1 MRKSLVAF
9 CLAVILAAPSLGVF
23 AEGGGEN
30 FAYPPEVAAWPD
42 DVKQKQRIDAV
53 EIQNKIN
60 DAIKSGAE
68 SLVIPKG
75 DYRFANELISRLE
88 IQNAKNLTV
97 DFSGST
103 LWFEGNGQGMASALN
118 IASCTECKFKNFY
131 IDYDPMPYIQGIITE
146 INPEDETISIKIENG
161 FYYPDETW
169 LKTSGS
175 QMKTIFFDKDGE
187 MLQTPMNW
195 VAEKNG
201 FTLIDKENIK
211 VKLMRS
217 NAFEGEVYEDLKKN
231 GYRVVIPWRRNV
243 GVKLSYCDSVTL
255 EDMTI
260 YADPGTGIFETFGK
274 GNTLLKR
281 VNMIRRPGTT
291 RMLVSNAD
299 AIHTYGTEN
308 VFNVEDC
315 HVEYSGDDL
324 INSNAYYQ
332 YVYKV
337 IDETHLLISTIY
349 NYKLQK
355 GENLKFIDLENWSM
369 LGSAKI
375 KRLTS
380 ISDLKLTENI
390 SKMRQS
396 ILREVGIG
404 VRTEFPYPK
413 LYYVE
418 LSEPVKVKNF
428 DMIETEYA
436 SRGFVARNSKFI
448 GSVANGIRVRT
459 ADTLIENCLFAKSQ
473 DAGILLG
480 SSCFWSEGADM
491 YNVVIRNNT
500 FESNAKSFTGEAEAD
515 LVMINEPGDTN
526 KNFNYNIQSRDFE
539 IYNNSF
545 INPVKY
551 AMNIN
556 NTENVKVS
564 GNKVVWN
571 ENPVFKP
578 NGKCKN
584 VFFFGV
590 VKNVSGDGNIFLNVP
605 EFVEKNIEVSDKAE
619 NVTVN

>member
-1 MRKSLVAF
+1 MRKTLTA
-9 CLAVILAAPSLGVF
+9 LGLIIF
-23 AEGGGEN
+23 LLLPQFGIYAEDEVN
-30 FAYPPEVAAWPD
+30 LAYPPEIVAWSD
-42 DVKQKQRIDAV
+42 DVKQKQRSDAV

-60 DAIKSGAE
+60 DAIKNGAE

-88 IQNAKNLTV
+88 IKEAKNLTV
-97 DFSGST
+97 NFSGST
-103 LWFEGNGQGMASALN
+103 LWFEGNGQGMTSALN
-118 IASCTECKFKNFY
+118 ISSCENCKFENFY
-131 IDYDPMPYIQGIITE
+131 IDYDPMPYIQGVITSV
-146 INPEDETISIKIENG
+146 NADDKTLSIKIDKG

-175 QMKTIFFDKDGE
+175 QMKTIFFDKNGE

-195 VAEKNG
+195 VAEKDG
-201 FTLIDKENIK
+201 FELVDKENIK

-217 NAFEGEVYEDLKKN
+217 SAFEGETYEDLKEN
-231 GYRVVIPWRRNV
+231 AYRVVIPWRRNV
-243 GVKLSYCDSVTL
+243 GVKISYCDSVTL

-260 YADPGTGIFETFGK
+260 YADPGTGIFETYGK

-281 VNMIRRPGTT
+281 VNMIRRPETK

-315 HVEYSGDDL
+315 RVEYSGDDL

-332 YVYKV
+332 YVYQV
-337 IDETHLLISTIY
+337 IDDTHLLIATIY
-349 NYKLQK
+349 NYKLKK
-355 GENLKFIDLENWSM
+355 GENLKFIDLENWSV
-369 LGSAKI
+369 LGSADI

-380 ISDLKLTENI
+380 IQDQKLTENI
-390 SKMRQS
+390 LKMRQS

-428 DMIETEYA
+428 DMIETGNA
-436 SRGFVARNSKFI
+436 SKGFVARNSEFI

-459 ADTLIENCLFAKSQ
+459 ADTLIENCVFSKSQ

-491 YNVVIRNNT
+491 YNVVIKNNT
-500 FESNAKSFTGEAEAD
+500 FESNAKSFSGEAEGD

-539 IYNNSF
+539 ISGNTF
-545 INPVKY
+545 INPVKH
-551 AMNIN
+551 AISIS
-556 NTENVKVS
+556 NTENVKIDD
-564 GNKVVWN
+564 NKVIWN
-571 ENPVFKP
+571 ENPLFRPNEKTESVFW
-578 NGKCKN
+578 
-584 VFFFGV
+584 FGA
-590 VKNVSGDGNIFLNVP
+590 VKNVQGTGNTFLNVP
-605 EFVEKNIEVSDKAE
+605 SFIKEKTGISEKAE
-619 NVTVN
+619 NVDVN